1 MDGKRCHQ
9 RGRRGGGGKGPTPN
23 GRCHEKFSFFMD
35 PSLNCYFFINHF
47 LCFGGKMFG
56 AKCKKEPFRKF
67 NLILNARTL
76 LCYFIN
82 SKRLDAENKL
92 CFKIVI

>member
-1 MDGKRCHQ
+1 MEKGAI
-9 RGRRGGGGKGPTPN
+9 RGGGGGVGARVRRLMVDVMKN
-23 GRCHEKFSFFMD
+23 LLFFRD

>member
-1 MDGKRCHQ
+1 
-9 RGRRGGGGKGPTPN
+9 
-23 GRCHEKFSFFMD
+23 
-35 PSLNCYFFINHF
+35 
-47 LCFGGKMFG
+47 MFG